1 MKLQQLRY
9 FVAVYEM
16 GSITAGAERANATQS
31 GISMQIKDL
40 EERLGG
46 PLFERNAGGVIA
58 TTLGRR
64 FYDHATAILRR
75 VTEAEQDIKSL
86 AGEVTGELRIGLM
99 PTFTRSILPP
109 ALIRFSEQYP
119 LVKTRVIE
127 AYSAQL
133 TREVIEGELD
143 FAIVPSE
150 AHRQGEMTRNQFMA
164 SDQEFLVSAAGQ
176 PFTHMQAVD
185 LSELEP
191 LKLVLPGPENAR
203 RAKIDAYLK
212 THNIKVEA
220 IMELDAMLGTLELVA
235 HSEWKTILPGILCKA
250 DESGLARQINPL
262 NGAPLKVDYMMIE
275 PNDSCLSPGA
285 SLFSEMLKQELES
298 QIHWHNLD

>member
-31 GISMQIKDL
+31 GISMQVKDL

-46 PLFERNAGGVIA
+46 PLFERNAGGVVA

-75 VTEAEQDIKSL
+75 VTEAEQDMKSL

-109 ALIRFSEQYP
+109 TLVRFTEQYP

-133 TREVIEGELD
+133 TREVIEGGLD
-143 FAIVPSE
+143 FAIVPSQPNHQE
-150 AHRQGEMTRNQFMA
+150 ALTRNDFMA
-164 SDQEFLVSAAGQ
+164 TDQEFLVSAPGQ
-176 PFTHMQAVD
+176 PYPHMESVD
-185 LSELEP
+185 LTDLEP

-212 THNIKVEA
+212 THNIKVAA

-235 HSEWKTILPGILCKA
+235 QSDWKTILPGILCKA
-250 DESGLARQINPL
+250 DSSGISRQLNPL
-262 NGAPLKVDYMMIE
+262 KGAPLKVDYMMIQ
-275 PNDSCLSPGA
+275 PNDSCLSTGA
-285 SLFSEMLKQELES
+285 SLFADLLTQELNS
-298 QIHWHNLD
+298 QIIWHES